1 MLYNSHAHTCVTL
14 YSGCTCSPF
23 YSSNLEQKKKC
34 EPNSCPAALY
44 FVTFKTSK
52 KNIYIYTHIECRV
65 YPLPLF
71 SLWGYQFLSPGSLAV
86 RPLRILEFQVLFF
99 NVPLG
104 LGVSACIE
112 LGGVSEAKAG
122 HIPMVGCLFDTFL
135 YGQNKKGKD

>member
-1 MLYNSHAHTCVTL
+1 MDLKHQY
-14 YSGCTCSPF
+14 
-23 YSSNLEQKKKC
+23 
-34 EPNSCPAALY
+34 
-44 FVTFKTSK
+44 
-52 KNIYIYTHIECRV
+52 IYIYTYTHIECRV

-122 HIPMVGCLFDTFL
+122 HISQWLVAFSIHFYMAKT
-135 YGQNKKGKD
+135 KKARIGLG